1 MTKGAAVSD
10 DATKLRARASR
21 CRQLATEQL
30 SSGDASMM
38 LRFAEDL
45 ERDATALDDA
55 EALRAKR

>member
-10 DATKLRARASR
+10 DATTLRVRAIR

-30 SSGDASMM
+30 SPGVALEMV
-38 LRFAEDL
+38 RFAEDL